1 MTRKPEL
8 GFEILNQLETGLE
21 LYYADKFEPTCHA
34 DEALFLIE
42 PQEHCGDCFR

>member
-1 MTRKPEL
+1 MARKPEL
-8 GFEILNQLETGLE
+8 GFELRNQLKLGLE
-21 LYYADKFEPTCHA
+21 LYYADKFEPTCYA